1 MRKRKAETTPIIQP
15 VVPTQLLRIE
25 QVATILNCCR
35 AKVYRLVKSDN
46 LPTVKIGDEMRV
58 VVADLNRWIEEHK
71 QAS

>member
-15 VVPTQLLRIE
+15 VVPSQLLRIE

-35 AKVYRLVKSDN
+35 AKVYRLVKSDH

-58 VVADLNRWIEEHK
+58 VVADLNKWIEERK